1 MNRNPD
7 QNTLPNITL
16 KIIETYLG
24 RVPSVNEYHM
34 LKLQARNIQ
43 KITVFNKDIFVSL
56 VKKNKKRFF
65 RC

>member
-7 QNTLPNITL
+7 QNTFPNITL

-43 KITVFNKDIFVSL
+43 K
-56 VKKNKKRFF
+56 
-65 RC
+65 